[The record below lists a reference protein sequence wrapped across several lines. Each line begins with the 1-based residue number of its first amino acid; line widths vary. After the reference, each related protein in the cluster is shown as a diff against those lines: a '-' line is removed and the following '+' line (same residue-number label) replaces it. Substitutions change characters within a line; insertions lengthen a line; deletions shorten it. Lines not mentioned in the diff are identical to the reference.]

1 MKNKNNLLKWLVLLI
16 SPILIVLLIS
26 NQTSAQTLH
35 CIIAGATNEQNSVIR
50 EGTRLSINALMNEI
64 EAIEKYTSVRRKVYE
79 LTGAN
84 FKKEHLQKTLRDIN
98 CDENDVILF
107 YYNGHGFRYRDQSDK
122 WPTLFMGYH
131 IEGFDDTYLRGISLN
146 EIANELKS
154 KDARLTIL
162 IADCCNG
169 ELSVSSPFDIEV
181 NGIAS
186 LSFSVRNSER
196 FKELYEQSSGFIIAS
211 SSEPG
216 QTSGISNRYGGYF
229 TNSFLEIHKELTS
242 ISNYAD
248 WNDLLEK
255 TKERTISVTKLNYRK
270 QTPQFQIEI
279 IKRSTSHPSR
289 NWQDIITTNN
299 GAFTNQPNNF
309 VSNNPYR
316 IHKFPVARVVM
327 FKNNEVFFLMSDN
340 YIVKYDPFYGSMFI
354 IGYRALT
361 LQPQTF
367 QWDLINPVN
376 SFHTNV
382 FGVDYWGKIWEWNI
396 YRMRWDYVGV
406 VYY

>member
-1 MKNKNNLLKWLVLLI
+1 MKNRNNLPKWSMLLI
-16 SPILIVLLIS
+16 SSLLIMFLIS
-26 NQTSAQTLH
+26 KQTSAQTLH

-50 EGTRLSINALMNEI
+50 EGTRLSIDAMMSEI
-64 EAIEKYTSVRRKVYE
+64 GAIEKNTSVRRKVYE
-79 LTGAN
+79 LTGTN
-84 FKKEHLQKTLRDIN
+84 FKSENLQKTIGDLN
-98 CDENDVILF
+98 CNENDVILF

-131 IEGFDDTYLRGISLN
+131 IEGFDDTYLRSISLSK
-146 EIANELKS
+146 IANELKA
-154 KDARLTIL
+154 KGARLTIL
-162 IADCCNG
+162 IVDCCNG
-169 ELSVSSPFDIEV
+169 ELSVLSPSDIEV

-186 LSFSVRNSER
+186 LNFSVRNSER
-196 FKELYEQSSGFIIAS
+196 FKELYEQSSGFIIVS

-216 QTSGISNRYGGYF
+216 QTSGVSSRYGGYF

-255 TKERTISVTKLNYRK
+255 TKERTISVTQLNYKK

-279 IKRSTSHPSR
+279 IKRNNSHPSR
-289 NWQDIITTNN
+289 NWQDVITTNS
-299 GAFTNQPNNF
+299 GAFANQPNNF

-316 IHKFPVARVVM
+316 IYQFPVARIIM
-327 FKNNEVFFLMSDN
+327 FKNNDVLFLMSDN
-340 YIVKYDPFYGSMFI
+340 YIVKYNPFDGGMFI
-354 IGYRALT
+354 AGYRAIT
-361 LQPQTF
+361 MQAQTF

-382 FGVDYWGKIWEWNI
+382 FGVDYYGKIWEWNN
-396 YRMRWDYVGV
+396 YRRKWDNVGV